1 MKHAQPINDF
11 LLYFTVFLRA
21 WSSPQTKALAPDRI
35 GLSLLT
41 YKRETIIWRQ
51 ILRAHWSG
59 IPG

>member
-35 GLSLLT
+35 SASLSSLT
-41 YKRETIIWRQ
+41 KEK
-51 ILRAHWSG
+51 L
-59 IPG
+59 